1 MIELKE
7 LLNTKITDKKTIK
20 QKLIEYLLISIII
33 TLIIWLS
40 FGPNINVL
48 IAAANAIKEG
58 KFSALR
64 FSLLMFPIVFI
75 FVTFISLGWIFLTS
89 GTKTKKKK

>member
-1 MIELKE
+1 MDLKE
-7 LLNTKITDKKTIK
+7 LLNTKITDKKTVK
-20 QKLIEYLLISIII
+20 QKLIEYLFTSMII
-33 TLIIWLS
+33 TFIIWLS

-48 IAAANAIKEG
+48 IAVANAIKEG

-75 FVTFISLGWIFLTS
+75 IVSSFSLGCIMLTYD
-89 GTKTKKKK
+89 TKSKKKK